1 MLHKLLKKE
10 LKKMQ
15 INHFDDYI
23 RFSRLLE
30 SGFALYMG
38 YICVL
43 PAVTLGNLLPV
54 ELNTKQAS

>member
-1 MLHKLLKKE
+1 
-10 LKKMQ
+10 MQ

-54 ELNTKQAS
+54 ELTTKQAS